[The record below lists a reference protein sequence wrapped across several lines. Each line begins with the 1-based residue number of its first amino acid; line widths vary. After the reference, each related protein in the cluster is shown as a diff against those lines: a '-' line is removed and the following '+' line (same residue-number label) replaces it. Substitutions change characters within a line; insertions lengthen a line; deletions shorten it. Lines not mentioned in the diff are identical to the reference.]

1 MRAVQA
7 FFTATGGPEVIQWRD
22 VDLPAPGAHEVLV
35 RHEAVGLNFIDTYF
49 RSGLYPAPLPSG
61 LGSEAAGVIEAVG
74 EGVIGLAPGMRV
86 ASFGG
91 GLGAYASARIMK
103 AHDLLPV
110 PDGIDGKTAAAVLLK
125 GCTAE
130 FLAER
135 CAPVA
140 PGGWALVPAAAGGVG
155 LILGQWLAA
164 RGVRVIG
171 TVGSPDKMAAATAA
185 GAELVLLSE
194 AEDLVERVREA
205 TGGQGVAAAYD
216 GVGAATWKSSL
227 ACMAKRGT
235 LVSFGNASGP
245 VTGVALGELQRG
257 GSLFV
262 TRPTLYDYYADPAEA
277 QAGAAKL
284 WERIGSGQVKV
295 TVGQEYALTDA
306 AQAHRDLEARR
317 TTGSTL
323 LVP

>member
-1 MRAVQA
+1 MRAIQA
-7 FFTATGGPEVIQWRD
+7 FFTATGGPEVIEWRE
-22 VDLPAPGAHEVLV
+22 VDLPAPGPHEVLV

-61 LGSEAAGVIEAVG
+61 LGSEAAGVIEAAG
-74 EGVIGLAPGMRV
+74 EAVTALAPGMRV

-103 AHDLLPV
+103 ASDVLPV
-110 PDGIDGKTAAAVLLK
+110 PAGIDGKTAAAVMLK

-155 LILGQWLAA
+155 LILVQWLKA

-171 TVGSPDKMAAATAA
+171 TVGSPDKIAAASAA
-185 GAELVLLSE
+185 GAELVLLAE
-194 AEDLVERVREA
+194 AEDLVERVRAA
-205 TGGQGVAAAYD
+205 TGGTGVAVAYD
-216 GVGAATWKSSL
+216 GVGAATWASSL
-227 ACMAKRGT
+227 ACMARRGT

-245 VTGVALGELQRG
+245 VTGVALGQLQRG

-262 TRPTLYDYYADPAEA
+262 TRPTLYDYYAEAREA

-284 WERIGSGQVKV
+284 WEMVGSGKVKV

-323 LVP
+323 LIP